1 MADSYVLV
9 VSDGCPYLVELAD
22 DGSLQRAFGP
32 FALGTAPTPSECGPD
47 VEMTDAAK
55 LDELRRV
62 MHSARSDPSENVER
76 EVAEPPRTPAAG
88 ATDIRATRHAWAGPA
103 DGSGPWHRIAWREG
117 GTSDAQL
124 VALCGQVLPSADM
137 RLEEPHSFTDGIGC
151 GECAAIVYEQ
161 ATGLR
166 PFP

>member
-1 MADSYVLV
+1 MTDSYVLI
-9 VSDGCPYLVELAD
+9 VSDDCPYLVELAQ

-47 VEMTDAAK
+47 VEMTDGAR
-55 LDELRRV
+55 LEELRR
-62 MHSARSDPSENVER
+62 ALRSDGSQSPDETER
-76 EVAEPPRTPAAG
+76 QGVSTAPAAG
-88 ATDIRATRHAWAGPA
+88 TTDIQATRHVWAGPA
-103 DGSGPWHRIAWREG
+103 DGSGPWHRVAWRDG
-117 GTSDAQL
+117 GSSDAQL
-124 VALCGQVLPSADM
+124 VALCGQVLASAGL